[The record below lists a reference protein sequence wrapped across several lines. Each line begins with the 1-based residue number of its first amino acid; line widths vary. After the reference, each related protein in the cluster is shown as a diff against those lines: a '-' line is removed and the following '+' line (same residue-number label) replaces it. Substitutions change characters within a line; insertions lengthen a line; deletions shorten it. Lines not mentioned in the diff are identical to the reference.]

1 MFDPEEV
8 GVISCKAIC
17 EHKYMATIILTLTDL
32 TFPANLGDEY
42 CKFRPLI
49 SLRYRDS
56 KNRILYAREALP
68 GVGKRDY
75 WECEKDNKKK
85 ANYVRHDT
93 EPKVDMK
100 KVDISKREIVFNDLD
115 LKQFDRIE
123 VELFDIDIK
132 SGLEKVV
139 QGIIKM
145 LPAVAARYIDPTGSI
160 TFNLIKEALEKGT
173 GKKIDE
179 LEQALI
185 SKAIGKDDGAARSI
199 WVRSYPLKTPRKKPI
214 VISGPGVRGTY
225 SITLKME
232 VS

>member
-1 MFDPEEV
+1 M
-8 GVISCKAIC
+8 G
-17 EHKYMATIILTLTDL
+17 TINITLIDL

-56 KNRILYAREALP
+56 KNKILYAREALP

-93 EPKVDMK
+93 EPKIDMN
-100 KVDISKREIVFNDLD
+100 KVDISRREIVFNDLH
-115 LKQFDRIE
+115 LKKLERVE

-132 SGLEKVV
+132 TGLEKVV
-139 QGIIKM
+139 SGILKM
-145 LPAVAARYIDPTGSI
+145 LPAVAAKYIDPTGSI

-179 LEQALI
+179 LEMALI

-199 WVRSYPLKTPRKKPI
+199 WMRSHSLRVLPRRPI
-214 VISGPGVRGTY
+214 VISGPGVKGTY
-225 SITLKME
+225 SVTLKIE
-232 VS
+232 VDIEPNA

>member
-1 MFDPEEV
+1 
-8 GVISCKAIC
+8 
-17 EHKYMATIILTLTDL
+17 MATITLTLTDL
-32 TFPANLGDEY
+32 TFPPNLGDEY

-56 KNRILYAREALP
+56 ANKILYAREALP

-93 EPKVDMK
+93 EPKLDTD
-100 KVDISKREIVFNDLD
+100 KVDISKREIVFNNLD
-115 LKQFDRIE
+115 LKRLDRVEI
-123 VELFDIDIK
+123 ELFDIEIK
-132 SGLEKVV
+132 TGLEKVV
-139 QGIIKM
+139 RGIIKA
-145 LPAVAARYIDPTGSI
+145 LPAAAAKYIDPTGSI
-160 TFNLIKEALEKGT
+160 TLTLIKEALEKGT

-199 WVRSYPLKTPRKKPI
+199 WVRSHPLKTPRKKPI
-214 VISGPGVRGTY
+214 VISGPGAKGTY
-225 SITLKME
+225 SVTLKME
-232 VS
+232 VED

>member
-1 MFDPEEV
+1 
-8 GVISCKAIC
+8 
-17 EHKYMATIILTLTDL
+17 MATIILTLTDL

-56 KNRILYAREALP
+56 KNKILYAREALP

-93 EPKVDMK
+93 EPKIDID
-100 KVDISKREIVFNDLD
+100 KVDISKREIIFNDLD
-115 LKQFDRIE
+115 LKKIERLE

-132 SGLEKVV
+132 TGLEKVI
-139 QGIIKM
+139 QGVIKM
-145 LPAVAARYIDPTGSI
+145 LPAVAGKYIDPTGSI
-160 TFNLIKEALEKGT
+160 TFNMIKEALEKGT

-199 WVRSYPLKTPRKKPI
+199 WARSYPLKAPRKKPI
-214 VISGPGVRGTY
+214 VISGPGVKGIY
-225 SITLKME
+225 SVTLKME
-232 VS
+232 VG